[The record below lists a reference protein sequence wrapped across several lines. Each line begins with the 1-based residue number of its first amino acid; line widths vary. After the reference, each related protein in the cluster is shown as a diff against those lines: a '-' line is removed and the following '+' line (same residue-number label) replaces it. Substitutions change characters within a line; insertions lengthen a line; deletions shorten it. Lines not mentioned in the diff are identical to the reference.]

1 MKIFHP
7 ATLESSFLKLL
18 AVIYLGPCLAFGL
31 ILFGGCTTVPIQGT
45 SPAAATGQDLN
56 VLAAEATQVWA
67 DYKAGRVNYAY
78 AVAKAL
84 YTYQTLLK
92 TSADV
97 KALVKAWSGDGT
109 YAEKLA
115 RIFAASNAPPE
126 TKANALAN
134 GVLAA
139 ASNEGP

>member
-1 MKIFHP
+1 MKNHFKLIF
-7 ATLESSFLKLL
+7 
-18 AVIYLGPCLAFGL
+18 AVILIGL
-31 ILFGGCTTVPIQGT
+31 SLLIGCTTVPIQGT
-45 SPAAATGQDLN
+45 SPVTTAGQDLN
-56 VLAAEATQVWA
+56 VLAAEVTQVWA

-139 ASNEGP
+139 ASDQGP

>member
-1 MKIFHP
+1 MKTIIR
-7 ATLESSFLKLL
+7 LI
-18 AVIYLGPCLAFGL
+18 AVISFTAFLATS
-31 ILFGGCTTVPIQGT
+31 CTTVPIQGT
-45 SPAAATGQDLN
+45 SPVTTAGQDLN
-56 VLAAEATQVWA
+56 TLAAEATQVWA
-67 DYKAGRVNYAY
+67 DYKAGRVDYAY
-78 AVAKAL
+78 AVAHAL
-84 YTYQTLLK
+84 YAYQTLSK
-92 TSADV
+92 TSTDV

-126 TKANALAN
+126 AKMNALAD

>member
-1 MKIFHP
+1 MKQYASILI
-7 ATLESSFLKLL
+7 A
-18 AVIYLGPCLAFGL
+18 CLALTFS
-31 ILFGGCTTVPIQGT
+31 GCETVPIQGT
-45 SPAAATGQDLN
+45 SPVTATGQDLN

-67 DYKAGRVNYAY
+67 DYKAGRVDYAY

-97 KALVKAWSGDGT
+97 KSLVKAWSGDGT

-115 RIFAASNAPPE
+115 RIFAASNASPE
-126 TKANALAN
+126 VKANALAN